1 MSENITNKTALI
13 TGGARRIGAHISE
26 YLHGKGMNVL
36 IHYRQSESEA
46 KKLKVKL
53 NKKRR
58 NSAEIFQADLNNENV
73 YKNLIEFT
81 TDHFKRLDF
90 LINNASSYYPTPLNK
105 LNITD
110 WNDLLGS
117 NLKAPLF
124 LAKYA
129 APYLEKTKGSI
140 VNITD
145 THIKS
150 PKKSYIIYSDRKSV
164 V

>member
-90 LINNASSYYPTPLNK
+90 LINNA
-105 LNITD
+105 
-110 WNDLLGS
+110 
-117 NLKAPLF
+117 
-124 LAKYA
+124 
-129 APYLEKTKGSI
+129 
-140 VNITD
+140 
-145 THIKS
+145 
-150 PKKSYIIYSDRKSV
+150 
-164 V
+164 